1 MLNKEEIILNRKTPS
16 YLVSYITILV
26 LTLILVLNF
35 TFLYKYSDNYKTIGI
50 VNGGI
55 LKVNVKEELIPNI
68 NELSINNKKQTY
80 KIIEISKDYILDE
93 KLNKYKEIVIETKIN
108 QKDNI
113 NNNVLEV
120 NLISSKKTLAARII
134 EKIKKG

>member
-16 YLVSYITILV
+16 YLISYITILV
-26 LTLILVLNF
+26 LTLIFILSF
-35 TFLYKYSDNYKTIGI
+35 TFLHKYSDNYKTIGI

-68 NELSINNKKQTY
+68 NEVSINNQKQTY

-113 NNNVLEV
+113 NNNILEV
-120 NLISSKKTLAARII
+120 NLISPKKTLAARII